1 MLLHCSDEPE
11 RWRIDAH
18 GGVLYDL
25 QAQRTAA
32 YDRVAVPADGNCFYS
47 ALCAAACLSLPALA
61 LRRCIADTLEVH
73 GDTIFPTVQQFAD
86 PIMTRT
92 SYNDDVQLVRTAGRW
107 NCALGD
113 SLPLIVARHVL
124 KCTIRIVTGE
134 CVLVFMGGNHGGQ
147 EEPILL
153 HLRRSHYSYYRRRHG
168 NGRHN
173 DHPYLRAAGPR
184 RYETI
189 QSRGTKTQ
197 PPVDGASA

>member
-124 KCTIRIVTGE
+124 KCTILSASIALLLLSPPPRQRPSQRPPLPTCCWASKIR
-134 CVLVFMGGNHGGQ
+134 NHS
-147 EEPILL
+147 I
-153 HLRRSHYSYYRRRHG
+153 SRHK
-168 NGRHN
+168 N
-173 DHPYLRAAGPR
+173 
-184 RYETI
+184 
-189 QSRGTKTQ
+189 S
-197 PPVDGASA
+197 ASS